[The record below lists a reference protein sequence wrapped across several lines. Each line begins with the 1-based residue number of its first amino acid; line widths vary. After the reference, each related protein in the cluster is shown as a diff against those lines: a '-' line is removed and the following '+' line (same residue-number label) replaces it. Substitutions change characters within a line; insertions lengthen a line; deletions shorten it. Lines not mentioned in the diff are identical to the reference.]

1 MTPEQCLEARRLLG
15 WSRDRL
21 CGASN
26 VSAHVTGMFEL
37 TGRVLQSH
45 IEGAEADPV
54 AAIRAAFE
62 AAGVTFWEN
71 GSNAGVRL
79 RKIES

>member
-1 MTPEQCLEARRLLG
+1 MTPKQCMEARRLLG

-21 CGASN
+21 CGAST
-26 VSAHVTGMFEL
+26 VPAHAIGMFEQ
-37 TGRVLQSH
+37 TGRITRSH
-45 IEGAEADPV
+45 LVGAEADPV

-62 AAGVTFWEN
+62 AAGVTFCEN
-71 GSNAGVRL
+71 GSSAGVRL